1 MLFICF
7 PSVPEPPVIDLSLCR
22 VYNEGLIHWRLS
34 EDSLPTDHHIV
45 EFRKLGGEDE
55 EEEESRWMVT
65 ERVYGSSTVVSDLAG
80 DCRYAFRVKSCRNGL
95 FSPCSPE
102 VTFHTPPAP
111 GKTLRTNIITHTRVH
126 CCSIIRRCSEVH
138 IDPYDSFT
146 LLMLIKSERPY

>member
-1 MLFICF
+1 M
-7 PSVPEPPVIDLSLCR
+7 IDLSRCR

-45 EFRKLGGEDE
+45 EFRKLGGE
-55 EEEESRWMVT
+55 EEEESRWMAT

-111 GKTLRTNIITHTRVH
+111 GKTSGSGSSHSHTHDCRFVAAV
-126 CCSIIRRCSEVH
+126 IRCRS
-138 IDPYDSFT
+138 
-146 LLMLIKSERPY
+146 